1 MIAPS
6 WLTHQWRDRDRF
18 LILIDSQYLNERF
31 AALQALWEADPQ
43 HCERLHVVGF
53 LEQAAETVQ
62 RVQRTEACDG
72 RVTLTVYCG
81 DPVTVVSKM
90 RLSADALWF
99 DERSAGDP
107 RLLQWLARKA
117 SMPGAQLAGP
127 VNENTQTV
135 LRRLGFETPPG
146 QSGGPWRRR
155 LRRDFA
161 LESPASPAKPGP
173 NGGRL
178 AIVIGAG
185 LAGAAVATELAQR
198 GWQVQVLERGD
209 QIASEASGNPAAAFR
224 PHVSMDDCPLS
235 RLSRAGIE
243 ALDRSLMRHGA
254 YDDQIAQRTGLIEVA
269 RDLADAD
276 RLAALARAVS
286 HPSGRTGGVQVVDQD
301 AASTIAGTR
310 LRRGGL
316 WLQDAGWARP
326 PALCA
331 RWLCLD
337 GKALP
342 WAARIQVRLGVQAHE
357 LIQESGQWVVR
368 DATGQEL
375 ARAAVVVLA
384 NPQSAVALA
393 EQAGGTV
400 APLRTVPGAI
410 GRFAPG
416 QLPAVRCALS
426 GTGYLLPET
435 AGEVIAGADYEGGA
449 VTTSALLPLLIDGA
463 GLVSGEVNRS
473 EGDCG
478 EVNRGE
484 CDRAEGDRAGDG
496 GIAPRFG
503 VRSSVRY
510 ATRDHLPVAG
520 SVPVASALAG
530 LAAGTVLPNIPRLP
544 GLFILNGY
552 GSRGLVWAALLAQLV
567 AARISGEPDPLTS
580 DLVDAVDPAR
590 FWRRDHLNRTIR
602 ALTSG

>member
-1 MIAPS
+1 MIAPA

-18 LILIDSQYLNERF
+18 LILIDAQHLNERF
-31 AALQALWEADPQ
+31 TALQALWEADPQ

-53 LEQAAETVQ
+53 LEQTAETAQ

-81 DPVTVVSKM
+81 APVTVVSKM

-99 DERSAGDP
+99 GERSAGDP

-117 SMPGAQLAGP
+117 SGPGAQLAGP
-127 VNENTQTV
+127 VTESTQAV
-135 LRRLGFETPPG
+135 LRRLGFETPPE
-146 QSGGPWRRR
+146 QAGGPWRRR
-155 LRRDFA
+155 LLSDAA
-161 LESPASPAKPGP
+161 LEYPANSANPSA
-173 NGGRL
+173 GGTRL

-198 GWQVQVLERGD
+198 GWQVLVLERGD

-235 RLSRAGIE
+235 RLSRAGVE

-269 RDLADAD
+269 RDLADVD
-276 RLAALARAVS
+276 RLTALARAAS
-286 HPSGRTGGVQVVDQD
+286 RLSGCTGGVQVVDQD
-301 AASTIAGTR
+301 VASTIAGTR
-310 LRRGGL
+310 LRLGGL

-331 RWLCLD
+331 RWLGLD
-337 GKALP
+337 AKALP
-342 WAARIQVRLGVQAHE
+342 WTARIQVRLGIQAHE
-357 LIQESGQWVVR
+357 LIQEAGQWVVR

-393 EQAGGTV
+393 ERAGGAV

-410 GRFAPG
+410 GRFGPE

-426 GTGYLLPET
+426 GAGYLLPET

-463 GLVSGEVNRS
+463 GLGSDEIN
-473 EGDCG
+473 
-478 EVNRGE
+478 
-484 CDRAEGDRAGDG
+484 CDEGDRAEVNRNEGDHAG
-496 GIAPRFG
+496 DRGIAPRFG

-520 SVPVASALAG
+520 SVPVATALAG
-530 LAAGTVLPNIPRLP
+530 LAPGTVLPNIPRLP
-544 GLFILNGY
+544 GLFILSGY

-567 AARISGEPDPLTS
+567 AARISGEPDPLNS